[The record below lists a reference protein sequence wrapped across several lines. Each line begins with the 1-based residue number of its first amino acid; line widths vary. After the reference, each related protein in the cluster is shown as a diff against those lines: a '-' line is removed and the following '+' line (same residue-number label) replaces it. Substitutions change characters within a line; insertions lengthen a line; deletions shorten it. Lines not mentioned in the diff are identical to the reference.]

1 MYEISTKKTTRITL
15 NTADQTAPGV
25 YGNYIVWQ
33 DTRNGE
39 NDIYLQNLATKV
51 QTRVTFG
58 IDAFDPAIYGNK
70 IVYLTG
76 YDQIML
82 YDISTKKTTAIGGGS
97 PYSLSIYGNQILYND
112 MYTGQYTILHDFS
125 TKKSIKLPFN
135 YVTDPA
141 IYSNKIVYDDTRNGN
156 YDIYMAQI

>member
-1 MYEISTKKTTRITL
+1 MTYGIKSRKKFT
-15 NTADQTAPGV
+15 
-25 YGNYIVWQ
+25 
-33 DTRNGE
+33 
-39 NDIYLQNLATKV
+39 
-51 QTRVTFG
+51 
-58 IDAFDPAIYGNK
+58 
-70 IVYLTG
+70 
-76 YDQIML
+76 
-82 YDISTKKTTAIGGGS
+82 
-97 PYSLSIYGNQILYND
+97 SLSIYGNRILYND